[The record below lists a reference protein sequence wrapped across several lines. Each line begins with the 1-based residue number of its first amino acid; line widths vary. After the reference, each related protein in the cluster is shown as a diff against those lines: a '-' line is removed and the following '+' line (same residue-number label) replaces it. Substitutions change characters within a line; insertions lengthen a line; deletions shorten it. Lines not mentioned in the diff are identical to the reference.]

1 MAEYAV
7 KANELLQLYLI
18 EEGLEAMLLLV
29 GVQGLKLGLQLRD
42 YRGDHLLFEGAPL
55 SEHRLKLRE
64 HNALGLDRG

>member
-18 EEGLEAMLLLV
+18 EEGLEAVLLLV

-42 YRGDHLLFEGAPL
+42 YRGDHLLFERAPL
-55 SEHRLKLRE
+55 CEYRLKLRE
-64 HNALGLDRG
+64 HNALGLDGG